1 MEKVY
6 LTKEQLAQPV
16 KVIEPSHISVDAPE
30 FGEGAQ
36 VMFRTNLTVD
46 DYINLSQSVSL
57 GGVFAIK
64 LFVQLAV
71 DPVSGGPLI
80 ADEDFES
87 FADSAAGIPIAKIM
101 ARSGLAP
108 KVVAQLAEVGEEVRK
123 SNERYAQEQAKK
135 EAKSKTSSGKRPIK
149 KSDGGNQQ

>member
-1 MEKVY
+1 
-6 LTKEQLAQPV
+6 
-16 KVIEPSHISVDAPE
+16 
-30 FGEGAQ
+30 
-36 VMFRTNLTVD
+36 MFRTNLTVD

-57 GGVFAIK
+57 GGVFAIRM
-64 LFVQLAV
+64 FVQLAV
-71 DPVSGGPLI
+71 DSVTGGPLVP
-80 ADEDFES
+80 DEDFDS

-123 SNERYAQEQAKK
+123 SNERYAKEQAKK
-135 EAKSKTSSGKRPIK
+135 AAKSNKTSSEQRQPK